1 LLLTLDIGKMNNSH
15 AFQEFY
21 CKAKLSNRLKTDYGG
36 AKKQYYRGHNRIYGL
51 TAVPSLLRT
60 GLQ

>member
-1 LLLTLDIGKMNNSH
+1 MAYCVQRSAFSVTKH
-15 AFQEFY
+15 AE
-21 CKAKLSNRLKTDYGG
+21 RTT
-36 AKKQYYRGHNRIYGL
+36 KQRFYGL

>member
-1 LLLTLDIGKMNNSH
+1 MLLLRRYFKKTKFEKYTDGIMRCRLQRG
-15 AFQEFY
+15 QERRH
-21 CKAKLSNRLKTDYGG
+21 SR
-36 AKKQYYRGHNRIYGL
+36 HNCFYGL